1 MDSVTPGHD
10 DKGRHVDTVVH
21 FTLDGLSTTV
31 CFYNTT
37 QRLKVEGKEYL
48 NFSTYLHEYLRK
60 KVQEIPEKTDN
71 YNKAVIAALSG
82 KRKTVSRPI
91 RSVRYKTVVQIK
103 CDTCNI
109 VFNSN
114 SQLNYHMKSSHT
126 LSKQI
131 TNINEQSKISM
142 TDDLSLM
149 DLATEVDAA
158 SPLELEEQCQSQRL
172 TTSPHLDAT
181 ENHSESE
188 VLVMDVNYPCT
199 LCDAVF
205 DSDESLKKTSG

>member
-1 MDSVTPGHD
+1 VDSVTPGHD

-37 QRLKVEGKEYL
+37 QRLKVEGKGYL

-60 KVQEIPEKTDN
+60 KVQEIPEKIDN

-109 VFNSN
+109 VL
-114 SQLNYHMKSSHT
+114 QLNYHMKSSHT

-205 DSDESLKKTSG
+205 DSDENLKKTSG

>member
-1 MDSVTPGHD
+1 
-10 DKGRHVDTVVH
+10 
-21 FTLDGLSTTV
+21 
-31 CFYNTT
+31 
-37 QRLKVEGKEYL
+37 
-48 NFSTYLHEYLRK
+48 
-60 KVQEIPEKTDN
+60 
-71 YNKAVIAALSG
+71 
-82 KRKTVSRPI
+82 
-91 RSVRYKTVVQIK
+91 
-103 CDTCNI
+103 
-109 VFNSN
+109 
-114 SQLNYHMKSSHT
+114 MKSSHT

-205 DSDESLKKTSG
+205 DSDENLKKKIRLIIIPQLSPIPVVNRLSVMLFITLNAHFVI